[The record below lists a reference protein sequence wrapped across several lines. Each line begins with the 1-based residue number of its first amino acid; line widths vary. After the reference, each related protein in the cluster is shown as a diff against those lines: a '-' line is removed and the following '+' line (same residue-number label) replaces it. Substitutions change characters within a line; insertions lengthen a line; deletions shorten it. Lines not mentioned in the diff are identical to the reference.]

1 MPNPTILH
9 LYQTGI
15 TSPSSLSRL
24 CFSLVDCS
32 ITFHHQCLSQGTS
45 NVQQNQ
51 ARVNRS
57 PLQKAQTFLLSL
69 VQTETSSIR
78 TSLICQ
84 PVDASSLFPDICL
97 VLVAFI
103 SIGKLGCGLST
114 GQLSFSGTLESVP
127 KGLVRHGSLPA
138 DLPWLH
144 SNRHNLYRSHL
155 TSPHLHLRILTLSQ
169 MT

>member
-1 MPNPTILH
+1 M
-9 LYQTGI
+9 
-15 TSPSSLSRL
+15 SSK
-24 CFSLVDCS
+24 
-32 ITFHHQCLSQGTS
+32 I
-45 NVQQNQ
+45 
-51 ARVNRS
+51 
-57 PLQKAQTFLLSL
+57 LLSL

-114 GQLSFSGTLESVP
+114 EQLSFSGTLESVP
-127 KGLVRHGSLPA
+127 KGLVRHGSPTA

-144 SNRHNLYRSHL
+144 SNRHNLYRSQL

>member
-1 MPNPTILH
+1 M
-9 LYQTGI
+9 
-15 TSPSSLSRL
+15 SSK
-24 CFSLVDCS
+24 
-32 ITFHHQCLSQGTS
+32 I
-45 NVQQNQ
+45 
-51 ARVNRS
+51 
-57 PLQKAQTFLLSL
+57 LLSL

-114 GQLSFSGTLESVP
+114 EQLSFSGTLESVP
-127 KGLVRHGSLPA
+127 KGLVRHGSPTA

-144 SNRHNLYRSHL
+144 SNRHNLYRSQL

-169 MT
+169 MTWVMLQSNAFKAAIFSIDRLIASASSATSITIYFLFAVMSIP